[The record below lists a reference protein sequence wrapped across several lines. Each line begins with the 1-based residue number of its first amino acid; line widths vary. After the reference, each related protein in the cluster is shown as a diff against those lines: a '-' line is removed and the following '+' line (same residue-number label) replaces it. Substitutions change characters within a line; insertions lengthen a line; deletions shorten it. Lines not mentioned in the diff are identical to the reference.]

1 MIHLIKNFHKKHIL
15 LLCSLI
21 LFAPITHAQNFD
33 PTAGTGWSWYIDPI
47 KTPKQA
53 STPPPNPT
61 TNANARMEK
70 LQEVIQNS
78 LNRAILDPNQDNI
91 AQYIQLQNLMADRSS
106 QFSKVWQQTLLS
118 EPELDFSILQPTNTP
133 GRKFLNEQAQ
143 LEQLVALDIVAD
155 STGLF
160 FFFSED
166 CPVCHRFAPILKQF
180 ASRYDI
186 EVIAISLDGGI
197 LPDYPQP
204 KFNHNQAE
212 KLSVPVVPAVY
223 AANPT
228 TQTIVPITFGLVT
241 EDILLQRLIEQ
252 LIPTEERLVQ
262 QQFDTSN
269 QLRIPT

>member
-1 MIHLIKNFHKKHIL
+1 MAYSIKNFYKKQIL
-15 LLCSLI
+15 LLCGLI
-21 LFAPITHAQNFD
+21 LFAAITHAQNFD

-47 KTPKQA
+47 KNPKQPD
-53 STPPPNPT
+53 TPRPKPT
-61 TNANARMEK
+61 TNANERMEK

-78 LNRAILDPNQDNI
+78 LNRAILDPTQNNI

-106 QFSKVWQQTLLS
+106 QFAKVWQQTLLS
-118 EPELDFSILQPTNTP
+118 EPQLDFSILQPTNTP

-155 STGLF
+155 STGLLF
-160 FFFSED
+160 FFRSD

-186 EVIAISLDGGI
+186 EVIAISLDGGT

-204 KFNHNQAE
+204 EFNHKQAE
-212 KLSVPVVPAVY
+212 KLNVPVVPAVY

-228 TQTIVPITFGLVT
+228 TQTIVPIAFGLVT

-262 QQFDTSN
+262 QQFESSN
-269 QLRIPT
+269 QLRTLT